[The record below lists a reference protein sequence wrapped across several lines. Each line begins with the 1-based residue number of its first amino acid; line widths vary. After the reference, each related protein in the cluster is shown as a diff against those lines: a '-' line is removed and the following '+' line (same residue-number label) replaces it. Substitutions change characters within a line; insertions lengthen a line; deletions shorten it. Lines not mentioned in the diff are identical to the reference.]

1 MIVADAAPVA
11 DAVEHAK
18 DLDNRLGD
26 IAISTSNA
34 LESAGSPSR
43 TRSEP
48 ANPEA
53 DAGEPATEAPLTA
66 PASTVYILQVV
77 FESTAGPEA
86 IAAIAG
92 SCYSTPF
99 DILGLHNVTLAGR
112 PGLVV
117 RTFQPQARNVS
128 VLRFGAERPMQC
140 IHADGVFETVFSGET
155 KIFPYKLSVTL
166 HDGRTYVTE
175 DPYRFPPV
183 LTGYDLHLFSE
194 GNHIRL
200 YDKLGAHIIEH
211 CGVRGVHFSVWAPG
225 AERVSVVGAFNQWD
239 GRRHSM
245 NPRGVSGLWEIFIP
259 HLAQGELYKYEIK
272 TRRGYMAVKAD
283 PFGFSTEMRPNS
295 ASVVWD
301 LDRYEWADS
310 DWMHTRKERQKFEA
324 PISIYEVHLG
334 SWRKAPHKDLGHRWL
349 TYRELAE
356 ELVPYVKEMGYTHI
370 QLLPVTE
377 HPFDGS
383 WGYQP
388 VGCFAPTSRYGTP
401 DDFRHFVDT
410 AHQAGLGVIMDWVPA
425 HFPKDGHG
433 LSFFD
438 GTHLYEHADP
448 RQGEHQ
454 DWDTLIYNY
463 GRNEVRAFLLSNA
476 LFWLDKYHIDGIR
489 VDAVAS
495 MLYLDYSR
503 EQGQWIPNKYGGRE
517 NLEAVAFIK
526 RFNEVVHQEVPDV
539 LTFAEESTDWPMVS
553 RPTYV
558 GGLGFDLK
566 WNMGW
571 MHDMLEYMQKEPV
584 HRKYHHHH
592 LTFSLLYAFT
602 ENFTLPFSHDE
613 VVHGKGSMLSKM
625 PGDYWQKFANLRLL
639 YAYMYG
645 HPGKKLLFMGSEFGQ
660 WNEWNHD
667 RELDWMLLDFEF
679 HRNLQHYVKD
689 LNRLYV
695 SEPALHE
702 MDFSWEGFQWI
713 DFHDIDQNIV
723 SFIRRARDPNDF
735 VIVVSNFTPVVRQG
749 YHVGVPAPGV
759 YRELLNSDS
768 GLYSG
773 SNTINLDPVTSEP
786 GACQGQ
792 PHSIVLTLPPL
803 GVIFLKREKETQCG

>member
-225 AERVSVVGAFNQWD
+225 AEQVSVVGAFNQWD

-613 VVHGKGSMLSKM
+613 VVHGKGSVLSKM